1 MRDFVSTWNNLF
13 KHCISVKCLLIESL
27 AQGALRKELLIAPF
41 VERLK
46 TVILGKS
53 YERFWQYWNNL
64 LKFCISAKCLLIE
77 SLPQGALRKELP
89 IAPFVER
96 LKTAILGKSYER
108 FWQYWNNLL
117 KLCISAEFLL
127 IEDLVQGA
135 LRKELAIAPFVE
147 CLK

>member
-1 MRDFVSTWNNLF
+1 MRDFVSTWNNLL
-13 KHCISVKCLLIESL
+13 KHCISAKCLLIESL

-46 TVILGKS
+46 TV
-53 YERFWQYWNNL
+53 
-64 LKFCISAKCLLIE
+64 
-77 SLPQGALRKELP
+77 
-89 IAPFVER
+89 
-96 LKTAILGKSYER
+96 ILGKSYER